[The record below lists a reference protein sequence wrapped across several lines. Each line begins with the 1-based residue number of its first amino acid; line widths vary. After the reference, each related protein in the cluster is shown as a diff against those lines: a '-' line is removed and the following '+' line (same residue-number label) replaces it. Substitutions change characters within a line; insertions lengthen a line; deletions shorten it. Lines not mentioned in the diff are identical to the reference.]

1 MTVVVFCSAAFLC
14 EDRLSLLADLDNVF
28 VVILGDL
35 VNIDRCY
42 IRQSIV
48 NSDLT
53 IVRIL
58 RHEI

>member
-14 EDRLSLLADLDNVF
+14 EDRLSLLADLVDVF
-28 VVILGDL
+28 VVILC
-35 VNIDRCY
+35 VVVYIDRSY
-42 IRQSIV
+42 VRQSIV

-53 IVRIL
+53 IVGIL